1 MTVTSDMTIIA
12 VYKAKCAL
20 KVVYGN
26 GLEDKEYTLFEDET
40 TNIVVPADRNGKR
53 FGYWYTSEDGG
64 ATESAEF
71 EVGGV
76 LTNDTTVYCR
86 WKDLFAYAGS
96 YKGLRLKA
104 ENGNA
109 FVAELSFG
117 MTADDEG
124 NIVGLGNGTATK
136 YNGAYLCDGRR
147 CDFDN
152 DAAYEN
158 YDISAGLSGDVII
171 YFRVKGDA
179 VPASAKASAW
189 GDGLYKLSKCTYD
202 DGSETCAFYCNGEIY
217 GNVSFVAYDDKAEEI
232 TSVSDVYNASFAYI
246 LDNNGEWIA
255 GFKKTDGSLVYDE
268 SINRDTEKPS
278 LVTVTVSDGENTLF
292 KFDMLKG
299 YELTVDKLVS
309 EAAKIDG
316 LNVGGWYSDAKYC
329 AAFEKIVLS
338 GNLTVYALIKADN
351 PFDGLTFAGTYLRRS
366 DDSNRN
372 ISFVFD
378 SGSEIAGTVIADG
391 LRLSFVADF
400 DEEGNL
406 NMQITQTGEFY
417 NCVLKV
423 SVTGNTLAVLTWDS
437 GNRDYSFAGASLTC
451 QA

>member
-12 VYKAKCAL
+12 VYKAKYAL

-40 TNIVVPADRNGKR
+40 TNIVVPADTNGKR

-189 GDGLYKLSKCTYD
+189 GDGLYKLSKCTYG

-232 TSVSDVYNASFAYI
+232 ASVSDVYNASFAYI
-246 LDNNGEWIA
+246 LDDNGEWIA

-299 YELTVDKLVS
+299 CELTVDKLVS

-316 LNVGGWYSDAKYC
+316 LNVGGWYSDAKYS

-338 GNLTVYALIKADN
+338 GNVTVYALLKADN
-351 PFDGLTFAGTYLRRS
+351 PFGGLTFAGTYFRKS
-366 DDSNRN
+366 DESNRN

-423 SVTGNTLAVLTWDS
+423 SVTGNALVVLSWNS
-437 GNRDYSFAGASLTC
+437 GNLDYSFAGASLTR